1 LSENYVIHIII
12 LYVEKFSYMAYINIS
27 YHPKLLLFRKHER
40 YLGVTRRAIY
50 PPREHQNHRHGPLLI
65 RVLSIKW
72 TNKKP
77 EARSD
82 TLEET
87 TSSGE
92 IRSRL
97 DSHRS
102 RKTEAIRQKLEWKQ
116 ALFSAGLFA
125 GLSRVD
131 FVSNCTFC
139 GTPWL
144 SAPRWS
150 RLLPS
155 RRSFRLLAHFAKR
168 FS

>member
-1 LSENYVIHIII
+1 MHVVVPYGGQ
-12 LYVEKFSYMAYINIS
+12 
-27 YHPKLLLFRKHER
+27 LFRTFYISHHLKALFGKHER

-50 PPREHQNHRHGPLLI
+50 PPREHRKHRHGPLLI
-65 RVLSIKW
+65 RMLSIKW

-77 EARSD
+77 DARSD

-97 DSHRS
+97 DSHRG
-102 RKTEAIRQKLEWKQ
+102 RKTEAIRRKLEWKR

-139 GTPWL
+139 G
-144 SAPRWS
+144 SPRWS

-155 RRSFRLLAHFAKR
+155 RRPFRLLAHLAKR
-168 FS
+168 FSCVR

>member
-1 LSENYVIHIII
+1 MFH
-12 LYVEKFSYMAYINIS
+12 
-27 YHPKLLLFRKHER
+27 KHER

-50 PPREHQNHRHGPLLI
+50 PPREHRKHRHGPLLI

-92 IRSRL
+92 IHSRL
-97 DSHRS
+97 DSHRG
-102 RKTEAIRQKLEWKQ
+102 RKTEAIRQKLEWKRV
-116 ALFSAGLFA
+116 LFSAGLFSS
-125 GLSRVD
+125 LSRVD

-139 GTPWL
+139 GTPRL

-155 RRSFRLLAHFAKR
+155 RRAPFRPARAFCEAFFLRSLTARRHARRKKSR
-168 FS
+168 YSDEPP

>member
-1 LSENYVIHIII
+1 MSKSYVMYVVI
-12 LYVEKFSYMAYINIS
+12 LRNDDEEFSYTTCINIS
-27 YHPKLLLFRKHER
+27 HHPKTLLFRKHER
-40 YLGVTRRAIY
+40 YLDVTRRAIY
-50 PPREHQNHRHGPLLI
+50 PPCEHRKDRHGPLLI

-87 TSSGE
+87 SGE

-97 DSHRS
+97 DSHRG
-102 RKTEAIRQKLEWKQ
+102 RKTEAIRRKLEWKR
-116 ALFSAGLFA
+116 ALFSTGLFA

-139 GTPWL
+139 G
-144 SAPRWS
+144 APRWS

-155 RRSFRLLAHFAKR
+155 RRPFRLLAHFAKR
-168 FS
+168 FSCVR